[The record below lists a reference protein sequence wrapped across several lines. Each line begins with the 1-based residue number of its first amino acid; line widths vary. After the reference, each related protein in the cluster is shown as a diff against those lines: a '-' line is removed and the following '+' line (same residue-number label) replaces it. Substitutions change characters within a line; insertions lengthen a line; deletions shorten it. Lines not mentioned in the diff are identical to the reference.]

1 VRGPGRLAAI
11 VVAALALAAPANA
24 WAEAVSGAELTA
36 LAEQAA
42 ADDASAR
49 ERLLGVDEV
58 DGRPVA
64 VREALAGASGDE
76 IAQRARL
83 IAASVEAEAG
93 GSPAAD
99 RREAEQVL
107 DDSRYN
113 GAEVPR
119 PLAGPVEWLGD
130 RIQPA
135 VDWVNNLGRDVPG
148 GPLVLWLALAGLVL
162 LLAGGLTSQ
171 SIRRRALAIERAR
184 TAALP
189 PAEDPHQLER
199 AADRAE
205 RDGDWDLAV
214 RLRFRAGLLRLDR
227 RRVLVYRPSLTTGEV
242 ARATGSHA
250 FAEIGD
256 RFDAIVYGGRPA
268 QKEDAE
274 AAKRGWATVLTE
286 AVAR

>member
-1 VRGPGRLAAI
+1 MRPGRLAAI
-11 VVAALALAAPANA
+11 VVAALALAAPAAA
-24 WAEAVSGAELTA
+24 WADAVSGTELTA
-36 LAEQAA
+36 LAERAA

-49 ERLLGVDEV
+49 ERLLAVDEV

-64 VREALAGASGDE
+64 VRAVLAGATGDE

-83 IAASVEAEAG
+83 IAASTGAERGGAPAG
-93 GSPAAD
+93 A
-99 RREAEQVL
+99 RRDAQRIL
-107 DDSRYN
+107 DGRRYN

-119 PLAGPVEWLGD
+119 PLAGPIEWLGD

-135 VDWVNNLGRDVPG
+135 IDWIDDRGSDVPG
-148 GPLVLWLALAGLVL
+148 GPIVLWMALAGLVL
-162 LLAGGLTSQ
+162 LAAGGVTSQ
-171 SIRRRALAIERAR
+171 TIRRRAIAVERAR
-184 TAALP
+184 AAALP
-189 PAEDPHQLER
+189 ATEDPHQLER

-205 RDGDWDLAV
+205 QDGDWERAV

-242 ARATGSHA
+242 ARATGSRS

-268 QKEDAE
+268 EQEDAE
-274 AAKRGWATVLTE
+274 AAKRGWAAVLTE

>member
-1 VRGPGRLAAI
+1 VRPGRLAAI
-11 VVAALALAAPANA
+11 VVAALALAAPAAA
-24 WAEAVSGAELTA
+24 WADAVSGTELTA
-36 LAEQAA
+36 LAERAA

-49 ERLLGVDEV
+49 ERLLAVDEV

-64 VREALAGASGDE
+64 VRAVLAGATGDE

-83 IAASVEAEAG
+83 IAASTGAERGGAPAG
-93 GSPAAD
+93 A
-99 RREAEQVL
+99 RRDAQRIL
-107 DDSRYN
+107 DGRRYN

-119 PLAGPVEWLGD
+119 PLAGPIEWLGD

-135 VDWVNNLGRDVPG
+135 IDWIDDRGSDVPG
-148 GPLVLWLALAGLVL
+148 GPIVLWMALAGLVL
-162 LLAGGLTSQ
+162 LAAGGVTSQ
-171 SIRRRALAIERAR
+171 TIRRRAIAVERAR
-184 TAALP
+184 AAALP
-189 PAEDPHQLER
+189 ATEDPHQLER

-205 RDGDWDLAV
+205 QDGDWERAV

-242 ARATGSHA
+242 ARATGSRS

-268 QKEDAE
+268 EQEDAE
-274 AAKRGWATVLTE
+274 AAKRGWAAVLTE